1 MSCRVLLLCVCVS
14 VTISALSDGDGYRR
28 GHLFSQAP
36 AQYYYYTPGRL
47 RRRRKTLC
55 RFVRV
60 EDEALLLPFLKHAKG
75 GADVE
80 LYTARGKFEQSDVTL
95 DCGGKVALVVVLDI
109 R

>member
-1 MSCRVLLLCVCVS
+1 MSCRVLLLCVS

-47 RRRRKTLC
+47 RRRRRKTLC

-75 GADVE
+75 GADAE

>member
-1 MSCRVLLLCVCVS
+1 
-14 VTISALSDGDGYRR
+14 
-28 GHLFSQAP
+28 
-36 AQYYYYTPGRL
+36 
-47 RRRRKTLC
+47 LC

-75 GADVE
+75 GADAE

-95 DCGGKVALVVVLDI
+95 DCGGKVALVLDI